1 MPKAYHVLKPVWCL
15 FFVGSHKCAYPTD
28 IEVISDGVKSL
39 LFPPV
44 FPDFPA
50 PGGTQ
55 ILFQPSRLPARALD
69 HSATKTH
76 FRSFDEKEIYCG
88 IFPPAMIDSVLN
100 YSIKWTD
107 AFSLRK
113 ASFKGK
119 ENFLRYF

>member
-1 MPKAYHVLKPVWCL
+1 MLNMVITNCASLRGMPKAYHVLKPVWCL
-15 FFVGSHKCAYPTD
+15 FFVGSHKCAYPKD
-28 IEVISDGVKSL
+28 IEVISDRVKS

-50 PGGTQ
+50 PRGTRPPKHTFV
-55 ILFQPSRLPARALD
+55 LSM
-69 HSATKTH
+69 K
-76 FRSFDEKEIYCG
+76 EKIYCG
-88 IFPPAMIDSVLN
+88 IFPPATIDSVLN
-100 YSIKWTD
+100 YSVKWTD